1 MKFEG
6 IKVAEN
12 KRQYPRFDS
21 LNLSYIC
28 LDENGTLVRQ
38 SMGRT
43 LNVSQSGICLETCF
57 EIDSKF
63 MLSMTLALEE
73 DLVDIR
79 GRIIYCRPGTRENF
93 ETGVEFVEMDEESRL
108 VLEKFIH
115 LFKEYEM
122 EQGI

>member
-1 MKFEG
+1 MIFEG
-6 IKVAEN
+6 IIMAEN
-12 KRQYPRFDS
+12 KRRYPRLDS

-28 LDENGTLVRQ
+28 LDENGTLIRQ

-63 MLSMTLALEE
+63 MLGMTLALED

-79 GRIIYCRPGTRENF
+79 GRIIYCRPGTNENF
-93 ETGVEFVEMDEESRL
+93 ETGVQFVEMDEKSGL

-115 LFKEYEM
+115 LFNEYEK
-122 EQGI
+122 ETGK

>member
-1 MKFEG
+1 MG
-6 IKVAEN
+6 TIVAEN

-57 EIDSKF
+57 EIDPRF
-63 MLSMTLALEE
+63 MLSMTMALEE

-79 GRIIYCRPGTRENF
+79 GRIIYCRPGSMENF
-93 ETGVEFVEMDEESRL
+93 ETGVEFVEVDEESRL
-108 VLEKFIH
+108 VLEKFIR

-122 EQGI
+122 EQGNN